1 MKRNSESRRT
11 VHVPVLAELIGR
23 GDGTFILRPSLPDQ
37 DLDTWITVK
46 QTAQVLGCLNPKS
59 VYRLLGEYLV
69 YRRPLP
75 RRVVVSLR
83 SAMALKQATQDPEF
97 WENPAL
103 QQRVKDSVKATM
115 DKLARAA
122 SETLAGA

>member
-1 MKRNSESRRT
+1 
-11 VHVPVLAELIGR
+11 VPVLAELIGR

-75 RRVVVSLR
+75 SRILVSLR
-83 SAMALKQATQDPEF
+83 SVLALKQAAQDAEF
-97 WENPAL
+97 WSNPEL
-103 QQRVKDSVKATM
+103 QRRVKDLVKRGLDRLTEDA
-115 DKLARAA
+115 LQPLG
-122 SETLAGA
+122 E

>member
-46 QTAQVLGCLNPKS
+46 QTDQVLGCLNPKS

-75 RRVVVSLR
+75 SRILVSLR
-83 SAMALKQATQDPEF
+83 SVLALKQAAQDAEF
-97 WENPAL
+97 WSNPEL
-103 QQRVKDSVKATM
+103 QRRVKDLVKRGLDRLTEDA
-115 DKLARAA
+115 LQPLG
-122 SETLAGA
+122 E

>member
-1 MKRNSESRRT
+1 LKIES
-11 VHVPVLAELIGR
+11 VNLPVLAELIGR
-23 GDGTFILRPSLPDQ
+23 GDGTFILRPKVPDQ
-37 DLDTWITVK
+37 DLDTWVTLSQAARIIGNVGPRNLYPF
-46 QTAQVLGCLNPKS
+46 LGQ
-59 VYRLLGEYLV
+59 YLV

-97 WENPAL
+97 WENPTL
-103 QQRVKDSVKATM
+103 QQRVRDSVKATM